1 METIKIV
8 ANQYKNQ
15 NAVEE
20 LKNFTPQKIE
30 QVMKLHASMPHYQAT
45 PLHEMRALSN
55 YLGVESIFVKDE
67 STRFG
72 LDSFKGIGT
81 SYAMIAYFADRY
93 ALDLKT
99 MDFKQIKKF
108 IKTVPKLTFATATEG
123 NHGKGVAWAAK
134 LLGQH
139 AKVFMPK
146 GAADSRLKSIQKLGA
161 ESFVTELNYDDTV
174 LKVAELAKRNGWI
187 LLQDTA
193 WEGYEKVPL
202 SIMQGYTSIIVE
214 VMNQLENISLKEI
227 THVFLQAG
235 VGSFAA
241 SIAAVINNFTS
252 GLSPKIIIV
261 EPSEADC
268 FYKSAENKSGAPIRV
283 YGDLDTMMAGLSCGE
298 PSPIAWNI
306 LKQLSSHFLSCP
318 DSISAKGM
326 RILGNPLNDDPRII
340 SCASGSLPL
349 GVVYELL
356 TNEKL
361 NHIKEE
367 LDLHSYSKILVINTE
382 GKTDPI
388 NYQKV
393 VWD

>member
-1 METIKIV
+1 METIKAIT
-8 ANQYKNQ
+8 NQYKGQ
-15 NAVEE
+15 NEVDE
-20 LKNFTPQKIE
+20 LKNFTKNKLD
-30 QVMKLHASMPHYQAT
+30 QVMKLHMSMPHYQAS
-45 PLHEMRALSN
+45 PLHELRALSK

-67 STRFG
+67 ATRFG
-72 LDSFKGIGT
+72 LDAFKGLGA

-99 MDFKQIKKF
+99 MDFKKIKKF

-134 LLGQH
+134 LLGQD

-146 GAADSRLKSIQKLGA
+146 GAADSRLKSIQNLGA

-174 LKVAELAKRNGWI
+174 LKVAELSEENGWV

-193 WEGYEKVPL
+193 WEGYEKLPL
-202 SIMQGYTSIIVE
+202 SIMQGYSSIIVE
-214 VMNQLENISLKEI
+214 VMNQLENISLNEM

-241 SIAAVINNFTS
+241 SIAAVINNFTA
-252 GLSPKIIIV
+252 GTSPKIIIV

-268 FYKSAENKSGAPIRV
+268 FYKSAESKSGAPIRI

-340 SCASGSLPL
+340 GGASGSLPL
-349 GVVYELL
+349 GAVYELL

-361 NHIKEE
+361 NYIKEE
-367 LDLHSYSKILVINTE
+367 LDLHSHSKILMINTE
-382 GKTDPI
+382 GKTDPT

-393 VWD
+393 VWG